1 MNEKKVNRM
10 LLYLIGFLCGHS
22 AIVGMHPF
30 MVPMLIAVYYM
41 RQSTFGLFTAML
53 FGGAALYGGQG
64 WNTEQIFRMG
74 PYVMGTGENSAAY
87 FLIKYGVILVAVLV
101 CMNLEGGLKCRR
113 SGGTRTYLILAGS
126 CGLIIFVWSFICGMY
141 IFGMQDAVL
150 MALFETV
157 ISVGTIP
164 VFQTGTQ
171 VLLLQKRERD
181 KYNEELLG
189 VLVLTAVCMW
199 GMPYMIGRAVSW
211 LLMCSLY
218 VSWYTLHRFGAG
230 YGMAVTGV
238 CGFIAAVKSGRP
250 ELVGGFFIFAIL
262 ILAGRALSDKRKM
275 GTIMAVTVACILT
288 GLMYDDYFLTFEGIK
303 SVGSALLIFAATP
316 KWLLTVQD
324 GWIQSQYNL
333 QTATEMNRITAEKIR
348 ELSGAFKRIEYTL
361 AGCGPAAA
369 RVDLGEV
376 GNMIGRFSDNLA
388 TAEPVSLNREERL
401 RASFMEH
408 GVIMT
413 HLSSMKNEMNHIQY
427 YITART
433 KNKRIMLSRDAAEIM
448 SEVLDKQIR
457 VSEDTPAIISENDR
471 VIVFEECAKYR
482 CTYFV
487 RRIKKYGSNVS
498 GDNFSVKE
506 HEDGRLIMMISD
518 GMGSGS
524 LASCESTL
532 MIDTMEELLD
542 AGFDPSYGITF
553 SNDCISAK
561 NSGRCFTTFDMG
573 IIDLYSGELTQYKQG
588 AAPTYIIHEGDTEV
602 LRGASLP
609 IGVLES
615 AECDVIH
622 QELQPE
628 DRVVM
633 VSDGALGD
641 EDEMQEIISTL
652 KTDDCKETLD
662 RIVSQVLFRCKGKL
676 EDDVTVIVAKL
687 EIA

>member
-1 MNEKKVNRM
+1 MKEKKVNRI

-22 AIVGMHPF
+22 AIVGLHPF
-30 MVPMLIAVYYM
+30 LVPMFVAVYYM
-41 RQSTFGLFTAML
+41 RQSTFGLFAAML
-53 FGGAALYGGQG
+53 FGGAVLYGGQG
-64 WNTEQIFRMG
+64 WNPELVFQMG
-74 PYVMGTGENSAAY
+74 PYVLGTAENSVSY
-87 FLIKYGVILVAVLV
+87 FLIKYSLILVAVLV
-101 CMNLEGGLKCRR
+101 CMNLEGELSRR
-113 SGGTRTYLILAGS
+113 HSGRSYTYLMFAGI
-126 CGLIIFVWSFICGMY
+126 CGLLIFGVSFVCGMHT
-141 IFGMQDAVL
+141 FGLQDAAL
-150 MALFETV
+150 MAILEAV
-157 ISVGTIP
+157 ISIGLIP
-164 VFQTGTQ
+164 VFQKGTQ
-171 VLLLQKRERD
+171 VLLLQTRERD

-199 GMPYMIGRAVSW
+199 GMPYTIGRVVTW

-238 CGFIAAVKSGRP
+238 CGLIAAVKSGRP
-250 ELVGGFFIFAIL
+250 EFVGGFFIFAIF
-262 ILAGRALSDKRKM
+262 ILAGRILSDKRKI
-275 GTIMAVTVACILT
+275 GTMIAVITACILI
-288 GLMYDDYFLTFEGIK
+288 GLTYDGYFLTLEGIK
-303 SVGSALLIFAATP
+303 SAGSALLLFAATP
-316 KWLLTVQD
+316 KWLLTVRD
-324 GWIQSQYNL
+324 GWIRSQYNL

-369 RVDLGEV
+369 RVDLGEI
-376 GNMIGRFSDNLA
+376 GDMIGRFSDNLA
-388 TAEPVSLNREERL
+388 TAEPVPLNREEQL
-401 RASFMEH
+401 RASFMEQ

-433 KNKRIMLSRDAAEIM
+433 KNKKIMLSKDAAEIM
-448 SEVLDKQIR
+448 SEIFDKQIR

-506 HEDGRLIMMISD
+506 HEDGRLVMMISD

-553 SNDCISAK
+553 SNDCMSEK

-588 AAPTYIIHEGDTEV
+588 AAPTYIIHEDETEV

-609 IGVLES
+609 IGVLAS

-641 EDEMQEIISTL
+641 EDEMQEILSDL

-662 RIVSQVLFRCKGKL
+662 HIISQVLLRCEGRL

-687 EIA
+687 EMA